1 MRKIVF
7 NEETI
12 QKIRSY
18 VNEGHTLK
26 ETCNRFTLKEDT
38 LKRVMRENNIE
49 AFYKKNTP
57 KKDIPAAIV
66 FLICKLFE
74 FTDTSLQD
82 ICKEAHIEYWHIQ
95 EVLNTY
101 YTQEFQDKRKS
112 RMYAKSKQGI
122 KNPMTGKIKELHH
135 NYKEMVEDGN
145 GYLQCLKPDW
155 YTGRKGSKHVF
166 VHTVVMCEHLGLT
179 ELPKGWII
187 HHIDGNKQNNDIN
200 NLALITNS
208 GHTKLHSIQR
218 NLCKVQR
225 LSDNGLGVNIKTT
238 ETPDKL

>member
-7 NEETI
+7 DEETV

-18 VNEGHTLK
+18 VSEGHTLK

-57 KKDIPAAIV
+57 KKDIPAATV

-82 ICKEAHIEYWHIQ
+82 ICKEAHIEYWQMQ
-95 EVLNTY
+95 EILNTY
-101 YTQEFQDKRKS
+101 YTQQFQDKRKS
-112 RMYAKSKQGI
+112 RMYARSKQGI
-122 KNPMTGKIKELHH
+122 KNSMSGKFKELHH
-135 NYKEMVEDGN
+135 NYKGTVGDGN

-179 ELPKGWII
+179 ELPKGWTI